1 MHKHAEFH
9 VQSNE
14 PHGLGDRHDV
24 SALIGEILTCS
35 SFQDVGQRILRPLA
49 RSLNCTSAYLAQIG
63 SSSSG
68 DRSQVERSVFI
79 GPIKRTVDAYAAGEF
94 RRCPLLASE
103 PNRLLS
109 MCRMEQELEAGQT
122 SAAGRESLR
131 YWRAWL
137 ARQGQVGDTTGI
149 VVPVHTSIGPHL
161 VALMFHRGREFESF
175 DDGSIGL
182 LNEAIPAL
190 RAVLGNLVMAET
202 SLFANQIMSALA
214 DANAVGF
221 VLFDEAMK
229 IRYANERGMAA
240 IAAGHARR
248 AVGDRVDASVES
260 WIPTSGRFSR
270 DTHVTTLSNAT
281 GETFRLS
288 MTTRSDPSRSFDHL
302 RRAYGLTARET
313 EVVKTITEG
322 HSNSSAAERLGIAVR
337 TVENHLRAI
346 YAKIGIG
353 TRTQLVSRAVSAN

>member
-1 MHKHAEFH
+1 MHKQAELH

-14 PHGLGDRHDV
+14 THGLGDRHDV
-24 SALIGEILTCS
+24 SALIGGILTCS
-35 SFQDVGQRILRPLA
+35 SFQDVGQRILKPLA

-68 DRSQVERSVFI
+68 VRSHVERSVFI

-94 RRCPLLASE
+94 RRCPLLAAE

-122 SAAGRESLR
+122 SSAGRESLR

-190 RAVLGNLVMAET
+190 RVVLGNLVMAET

-229 IRYANERGMAA
+229 IRYANERGTAA
-240 IAAGHARR
+240 IAAGNSRR
-248 AVGDRVDASVES
+248 AAGDRVDASVES
-260 WIPTSGRFSR
+260 RIPASGRFSR